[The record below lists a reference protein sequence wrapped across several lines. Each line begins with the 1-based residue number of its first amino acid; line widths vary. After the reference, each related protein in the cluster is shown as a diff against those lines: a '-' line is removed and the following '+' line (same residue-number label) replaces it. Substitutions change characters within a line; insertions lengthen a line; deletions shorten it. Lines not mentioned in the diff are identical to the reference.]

1 MLDIVRARQDANVA
15 DRNLALD
22 NKRCFIKLIFLKVL
36 IHSFSNISAKVS
48 DNDYL
53 VIFTLVKVG
62 YK

>member
-22 NKRCFIKLIFLKVL
+22 NKRCFIKLTFFK
-36 IHSFSNISAKVS
+36 IHILLFSNISAMVS
-48 DNDYL
+48 NNDYL